1 MCPLISSTRTSFACA
16 AASSGVSANCT
27 PPAFMRPPEST
38 CDLITV
44 GPAMSVA
51 IALASS
57 AVVANPYL
65 VTGMP
70 ARSTILRASYS
81 KKRMSG
87 GGAY

>member
-1 MCPLISSTRTSFACA
+1 M
-16 AASSGVSANCT
+16 SANFT
-27 PPAFMRPPEST
+27 PPAFIRPPVRT

-44 GPAMSVA
+44 GPPMSAAM
-51 IALASS
+51 ALASS

-70 ARSTILRASYS
+70 ACSTILRASNS